1 MSPALTLIALVRCSL
16 LIFFYVR
23 MVYRR
28 YGKRYSRRSGRSRR
42 KVRMS
47 KSLYKRRRYRRYR
60 RRGRKSSGLTVS
72 GNRESC
78 LEESSFIP
86 LAREVYGSYVGT
98 LQDGFYQWSI
108 NPLPQGVC
116 EMPGDSY
123 YTGQWQAAGTDCFKR
138 GIGLKEE
145 ALMLVDLPICISQ
158 LSVRNLVRC
167 DTLFELCKSYRIVS
181 VSCTFTVPE
190 RTSDGPNHN
199 LYLMWTH
206 LPKCR
211 AADAE
216 SCFGLVCQEVAQI
229 PGQNS
234 PSVFG
239 WNWIANPADIAEA
252 CSCDGIENGKNG
264 WQRKQLAYNSP
275 VTISWRPRHAKIIA
289 SHKNYTDSGVKAGQ
303 AQTYNK
309 VLPDFAMDLKMS
321 RGYLPT
327 DIDDRALTERQYW
340 MGPCIR
346 LVDGDIK
353 ASEPVPETSALNIF
367 DRYGIRVTTTIK
379 VRFKGMNTSDP
390 IFPNYQA

>member
-1 MSPALTLIALVRCSL
+1 MVRRS
-16 LIFFYVR
+16 YKR
-23 MVYRR
+23 YRR
-28 YGKRYSRRSGRSRR
+28 RYGRSRR

-86 LAREVYGSYVGT
+86 LAKLVKGSYVGA
-98 LQDGFYQWSI
+98 LNDNFYMWSI
-108 NPLPQGVC
+108 NPLPAGVV
-116 EMPGDSY
+116 ETPGSSSY
-123 YTGQWQAAGTDCFKR
+123 IGGWKTEGPKLYTR
-138 GIGLKEE
+138 SIGLQGEGT
-145 ALMLVDLPICISQ
+145 MLIDLPICISQ
-158 LSVRNLVRC
+158 RSLRNLVHC
-167 DTLFELCKSYRIVS
+167 NTLFELCKSYRIVS

-216 SCFGLVCQEVAQI
+216 SVFGMVAMD
-229 PGQNS
+229 PMS
-234 PSVFG
+234 YSDDSAPPSAYG

-252 CSCDGIENGKNG
+252 CSVDGIENGRNG

-289 SHKNYTDSGVKAGQ
+289 AHENYTDATYKGGKNQ
-303 AQTYNK
+303 IYNK
-309 VLPDFAMDLKMS
+309 FTSNFASDLRMS

-327 DIDDRALTERQYW
+327 DIDDTQQNERQFW

-346 LVDGDIK
+346 LVDGDVK
-353 ASEPVPETSALNIF
+353 ASEPVPTNNTQNIF
-367 DRYGIRVTTTIK
+367 DKYGIRVTTTIK

-390 IFPNYQA
+390 IFPDYQA

>member
-1 MSPALTLIALVRCSL
+1 
-16 LIFFYVR
+16 

-28 YGKRYSRRSGRSRR
+28 YGKRYRRRSGRTRR

-60 RRGRKSSGLTVS
+60 RRARKSSGLTVS

-86 LAREVYGSYVGT
+86 LAKLTKGTYVGA
-98 LQDGFYQWSI
+98 LNDNFYMWSI
-108 NPLPQGVC
+108 NPLPAGVA
-116 EMPGDSY
+116 ETPGFTSY
-123 YTGQWQAAGTDCFKR
+123 VGGWSAEGPKLYTR
-138 GIGLKEE
+138 NIGLKQE
-145 ALMLVDLPICISQ
+145 ATMLVDLPICISQ
-158 LSVRNLVRC
+158 VSLRNLVKC
-167 DTLFELCKSYRIVS
+167 NTLFDLCKSYRIAS

-190 RTSDGPNHN
+190 RTSEGPNHN

-216 SCFGLVCQEVAQI
+216 SCFDMVAPEAGNI
-229 PGQNS
+229 TGDVPLS
-234 PSVFG
+234 AYG

-252 CSCDGIENGKNG
+252 CSVDGIENGRNG

-275 VTISWRPRHAKIIA
+275 VTISWRPRHTKIIA
-289 SHKNYTDSGVKAGQ
+289 SHENYTDATYKNNQGNVM
-303 AQTYNK
+303 YNK
-309 VLPDFAMDLKMS
+309 FQSNFASDLRMS

-327 DIDDRALTERQYW
+327 DIDDASHNERQFW

-353 ASEPVPETSALNIF
+353 ASEPVPTDNRNNIF
-367 DRYGIRVTTTIK
+367 DKYGIRVTTTIK

-390 IFPNYQA
+390 IFPQYQA

>member
-1 MSPALTLIALVRCSL
+1 
-16 LIFFYVR
+16 

-28 YGKRYSRRSGRSRR
+28 SYKRYRRRYGRPRR

-86 LAREVYGSYVGT
+86 LAKMVKGSYVGA
-98 LQDGFYQWSI
+98 LNDNFYMWSI
-108 NPLPQGVC
+108 NPLPAGVAEIPGSSLFVGGWSNQG
-116 EMPGDSY
+116 PKL
-123 YTGQWQAAGTDCFKR
+123 YTR
-138 GIGLKEE
+138 SIGLKDE
-145 ALMLVDLPICISQ
+145 AQMLIDLPVCISQ
-158 LSVRNLVRC
+158 RSLRNLVHC
-167 DTLFELCKSYRIVS
+167 NTLFELCKSYRIVS

-216 SCFGLVCQEVAQI
+216 SCFGMVAKD
-229 PGQNS
+229 PGLIEADL
-234 PSVFG
+234 PPTVFG

-252 CSCDGIENGKNG
+252 CSVDGIENGRNG
-264 WQRKQLAYNSP
+264 WQRKQLSYNSP

-289 SHKNYTDSGVKAGQ
+289 AHENYTDAAYNTKDGAVK
-303 AQTYNK
+303 YNK
-309 VLPDFAMDLKMS
+309 FQSNFATDLRMS

-327 DIDDRALTERQYW
+327 DIDDAIQNERQFW

-353 ASEPVPETSALNIF
+353 ASEPVPTDNRNNIF
-367 DRYGIRVTTTIK
+367 DQYGIRVTTTIK

-390 IFPNYQA
+390 IFPEYQA